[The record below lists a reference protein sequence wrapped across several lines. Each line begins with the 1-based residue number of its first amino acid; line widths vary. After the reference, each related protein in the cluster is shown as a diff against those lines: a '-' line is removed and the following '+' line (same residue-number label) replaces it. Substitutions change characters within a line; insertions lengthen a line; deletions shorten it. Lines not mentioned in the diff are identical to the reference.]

1 MRTVEEGG
9 AGGASGRTA
18 LVDLVSSPERRQ
30 AYLRA
35 GHWDGS
41 TLPRRVE
48 HHARHEPDRIAVVDV
63 DASRRHTYGELA
75 RDVAS
80 FGRWL
85 ASSGV
90 SPGDVVSSQ
99 LPNWY
104 PFVVAAIGAL
114 EVGAVVN
121 PLLPAYRRRELQ
133 HVFAV
138 ARPKVVCTPR
148 SYRGHD
154 HLSETAAVIEAWGHP
169 VSHVL
174 VDRPGAT
181 GGGSDPGAG
190 PSDGRTTTFEG
201 IVGSAGPG
209 AGARRDGGAGARRDG
224 GPADRDAA
232 AVSELIFTSGTEAAP
247 KAIMHTEQTANFSV
261 RTAQRDLEMSD
272 DDVVWMPSPIGH
284 STGFN
289 YGVRFALYH
298 GLPLVLQD
306 RWDPEVAARLIA
318 EHGASYTLAST
329 TFLQDLVTEAERRDL
344 ELPTMSRFGC
354 GGAPVP
360 AELVHRAAKR
370 GIGVLRLYGSTEV
383 LVATWNRPDS
393 PAHKRAGTDG
403 SALSDVE
410 VEVRDEE
417 GRRCA
422 PNAVGEIHVRGP
434 NTCVGFYEDPG
445 RTAATFDV
453 DGWVRSGDLAAVDAE
468 GYLTVVGRKKEII
481 IRGGLNIT
489 PREIEDLM
497 IEWPEVDRVAVV
509 GLPDDRLGERT
520 CACVVLVPGARLEH
534 EAVVE
539 RLRSD
544 GLATYKLPERLEV
557 LDELPMTPSGKVQKF
572 EIVSRLV
579 AR

>member
-1 MRTVEEGG
+1 MRTAEAGG
-9 AGGASGRTA
+9 AGRTGRTRGSV
-18 LVDLVSSPERRQ
+18 LEDLVTSPERRE
-30 AYLRA
+30 AYRRG
-35 GHWDGS
+35 GHWDGT
-41 TLPRRVE
+41 TLPQRVE
-48 HHARHEPDRIAVVDV
+48 YHARHEPGRVAVVDA
-63 DASRRHTYGELA
+63 DAGRRHSYGELA
-75 RDVAS
+75 SDAAS
-80 FGRWL
+80 FACWL
-85 ASSGV
+85 DSSGV
-90 SPGDVVSSQ
+90 GPGDVVSIQ

-104 PFVVAAIGAL
+104 PFVVAALGAL

-133 HVFAV
+133 HVLEV
-138 ARPKVVCTPR
+138 AAPKVICTPR

-154 HLSETAAVIEAWGHP
+154 HRTETAAVIEASGLP
-169 VSHVL
+169 VIHVL
-174 VDRPGAT
+174 VGRPAGTEEGSAAGAEH
-181 GGGSDPGAG
+181 A
-190 PSDGRTTTFEG
+190 DGDVSFDG
-201 IVGSAGPG
+201 IVGST
-209 AGARRDGGAGARRDG
+209 ARLAEGEHGDGGRTR
-224 GPADRDAA
+224 RDAA
-232 AVSELIFTSGTEAAP
+232 AISELIFTSGTEAAP

-261 RTAQRDLEMSD
+261 RTAQRDLGMSD

-289 YGVRFALYH
+289 YGVRFALFH

-306 RWDPEVAARLIA
+306 RWDPEVAARLVA

-383 LVATWNRPDS
+383 LVATWNRPS
-393 PAHKRAGTDG
+393 APADKRAGTDG

-417 GRRCA
+417 GRPCA
-422 PNAVGEIHVRGP
+422 PDAVGEIHVRGP
-434 NTCVGFYEDPG
+434 NTCVGFYQDPG
-445 RTAATFDV
+445 RTAATFGGE
-453 DGWVRSGDLAAVDAE
+453 GWVRSGDLAAVDAD

-481 IRGGLNIT
+481 IRGGMNIT

-520 CACVVLVPGARLEH
+520 CACVVLVPGAGLEH

-539 RLRSD
+539 RLRAD
-544 GLATYKLPERLEV
+544 GLATYKLPERLEI